1 MTVIDEMKKFAVEMT
16 EFRRDL
22 HAYPELGYQEERT
35 ADRVARRLASYGVEV
50 RRGLAKTGVVGT
62 LRRGNSTRSLG
73 LRAELDALPMAEL
86 NHFAHRSR
94 HEGRMHAC
102 GHDGHTTM
110 LLGAARHLAEKG
122 DFDGVVNFIFQPA
135 EEGGAGADVMI
146 REGLFNEFPCD
157 AVFGMHNSPG
167 LASGKFAIRS
177 GPMMAGCAFFDITVG
192 GVGGHGAM
200 PETAV
205 DPIVAASH
213 IVSAL
218 QTIVSRNLRP
228 FEPAVV
234 TVTQI
239 HAGDAYNVIPAHA
252 VLRGTVRCFTP
263 QIMDAI
269 GKRIEHLAAGVASGL
284 GATARTDYRVVYP
297 PLVNHADE
305 ARHIANVAAELVGE
319 ENVVRDGRQMMAS
332 EDFSFMLNA
341 RPGAFINIG
350 NGDGDGSCPVHN
362 PNYDFND
369 AILPLGAALWVKLV
383 EKRLARADEASLA
396 SDHVP
401 MAHDGGSP

>member
-1 MTVIDEMKKFAVEMT
+1 MTVIEEMQKFAADMT
-16 EFRRDL
+16 EFRHDL
-22 HAYPELGYQEERT
+22 HAHPELGYHEERT
-35 ADRVARRLASYGVEV
+35 ADRVARRLAGYGVDV
-50 RRGLAKTGVVGT
+50 HRGLATTGVVGT

-86 NHFAHRSR
+86 NRFSHRSR

-110 LLGAARHLAEKG
+110 LLGAARYLADQG

-135 EEGGAGADVMI
+135 EEGGAGANAMI
-146 REGLFNEFPCD
+146 KEGLFEQFPCD
-157 AVFGMHNSPG
+157 RVFGMHNAPG
-167 LASGKFAIRS
+167 LATGKFSIRS
-177 GPMMAGCAFFDITVG
+177 GPMMAGCAFFDVTVG

-239 HAGDAYNVIPAHA
+239 HAGDAYNVIPAQA
-252 VLRGTVRCFTP
+252 VLRGTVRCFAP
-263 QIMDAI
+263 QIMSAI
-269 GKRIEHLAAGVASGL
+269 GKRIEQLAANVANGL
-284 GATARTDYRVVYP
+284 GATAKTDYRVVYP
-297 PLVNHADE
+297 PLVNHTDETRYIAD
-305 ARHIANVAAELVGE
+305 VAAELVGE
-319 ENVVRDGRQMMAS
+319 ENVLRDGRQTMAS

-350 NGDGDGSCPVHN
+350 NGDGDGGCAVHN

-369 AILPLGAALWVKLV
+369 AILPLGAALWVRLV
-383 EKRLARADEASLA
+383 EKRLAHGDEAGVA
-396 SDHVP
+396 SDHVA
-401 MAHDGGSP
+401 MARDGGAP

>member
-1 MTVIDEMKKFAVEMT
+1 VTVIEEIQEFAAEMT

-22 HAYPELGYQEERT
+22 HAHPELGYHEERT
-35 ADRVARRLASYGVEV
+35 ADRVARQLASYGVDV
-50 RRGLAKTGVVGT
+50 HRGLGRTGVVGT
-62 LRRGNSTRSLG
+62 LRRGNSTCSLG

-86 NHFAHRSR
+86 NRFSHRSR
-94 HEGRMHAC
+94 FEGRMHAC

-110 LLGAARHLAEKG
+110 LLGAARHLADKG

-135 EEGGAGADVMI
+135 EEGGAGADAMI
-146 REGLFNEFPCD
+146 KEGLFEQFPCD
-157 AVFGMHNSPG
+157 VVFGMHNAPG
-167 LASGKFAIRS
+167 LAAGKFSFRS
-177 GPMMAGCAFFDITVG
+177 GPMMAGCAFFDITVA
-192 GVGGHGAM
+192 GVGGHGAI

-218 QTIVSRNLRP
+218 QTIVSRNIRP

-234 TVTQI
+234 TVTQV
-239 HAGDAYNVIPAHA
+239 HAGDAYNVIPAQA
-252 VLRGTVRCFTP
+252 VLSGTVRCFTA
-263 QIMDAI
+263 QIMSAI
-269 GKRIEHLAAGVASGL
+269 GERIEQLAASVANGL
-284 GATARTDYRVVYP
+284 GATAKTDYRVVYP

-305 ARHIANVAAELVGE
+305 THYIANVAAELVGE
-319 ENVVRDGRQMMAS
+319 ENVIRDGRQLMAS

-350 NGDGDGSCPVHN
+350 NGDGDGSCAVHN

-369 AILPLGAALWVKLV
+369 SILPLGAALWVKLV
-383 EKRLARADEASLA
+383 EKRLARIAGASGVL
-396 SDHVP
+396 P
-401 MAHDGGSP
+401 